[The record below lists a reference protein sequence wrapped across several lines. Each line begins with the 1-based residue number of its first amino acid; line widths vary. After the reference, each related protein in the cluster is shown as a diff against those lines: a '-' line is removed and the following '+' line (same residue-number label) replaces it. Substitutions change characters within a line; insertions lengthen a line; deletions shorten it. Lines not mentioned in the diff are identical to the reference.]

1 LGRDYRDN
9 TRQKPVI
16 QAENLRYMQSFE
28 GLCGQLLLFT
38 ALVNCR
44 QKKPPS
50 LEGGK
55 NT

>member
-1 LGRDYRDN
+1 MGRDYRDN

-28 GLCGQLLLFT
+28 GLCGQLLLFYST
-38 ALVNCR
+38 GKLQA
-44 QKKPPS
+44 KKPPS